1 MGPSGSMTSMV
12 GKSVFLQGLHQ
23 ILFHQP
29 HDIDFPAN
37 GISQSVPAQSPR
49 LLVRAH
55 KTKSQIH
62 VQFVRP
68 PHPPFSE
75 VWGGLPSLSQDPRAV
90 PACDSEGHICI

>member
-1 MGPSGSMTSMV
+1 MTSMV

-37 GISQSVPAQSPR
+37 DVSQSVPAQSPR

-55 KTKSQIH
+55 KTKSEIH
-62 VQFVRP
+62 VQFP
-68 PHPPFSE
+68 PTPCPE